1 MVGALPMAA
10 SKSEK
15 LPTNFEDA
23 LSQLDTI
30 VEALEQ
36 DSVPLA
42 DLISQYDRGMKLLET
57 CQTKLEEAR
66 QRVSTIGQTDGH
78 EGADEPPAE
87 DANDEL
93 F

>member
-1 MVGALPMAA
+1 MAA

-15 LPTNFEDA
+15 IPANFEDA

-42 DLISQYDRGMKLLET
+42 DLIGQYDRGMKLLEA
-57 CQTKLEEAR
+57 CQAKLEEAR
-66 QRVSTIGQTDGH
+66 QRVTTIGQSYGH